1 MAVDIDREAAVDFL
15 GTGYDAEDWIAVFVK
30 SYATGRVAQRVA
42 PVSVVMSASVLDW
55 LVRENTELA
64 TVYVSVNVAR
74 PGQLTRTR
82 RAISGIRHIFVDA
95 DRDGNAVVRFIERRR
110 DLPSPS
116 YVLHTSPD
124 RVP

>member
-30 SYATGRVAQRVA
+30 SYATGRVAQPVA

-64 TVYVSVNVAR
+64 NVYVAWNWGGCLLLSRRQFASCSHGAASV
-74 PGQLTRTR
+74 
-82 RAISGIRHIFVDA
+82 SGK
-95 DRDGNAVVRFIERRR
+95 E
-110 DLPSPS
+110 
-116 YVLHTSPD
+116 VLMP
-124 RVP
+124 